1 MKSLRPCTTARAESP
16 VISAVIDGKVL
27 DFSAIFQ
34 FALIFD
40 HFPEMG
46 REKSGTF
53 FGSAAP

>member
-1 MKSLRPCTTARAESP
+1 MF
-16 VISAVIDGKVL
+16 KVL

-46 REKSGTF
+46 EGEKRYLLWLRRSVESFLMRNSET
-53 FGSAAP
+53 

>member
-1 MKSLRPCTTARAESP
+1 MKSDNDL
-16 VISAVIDGKVL
+16 ISASL

-40 HFPEMG
+40 HFPEME

>member
-1 MKSLRPCTTARAESP
+1 MF
-16 VISAVIDGKVL
+16 KVL

-40 HFPEMG
+40 HYPEME